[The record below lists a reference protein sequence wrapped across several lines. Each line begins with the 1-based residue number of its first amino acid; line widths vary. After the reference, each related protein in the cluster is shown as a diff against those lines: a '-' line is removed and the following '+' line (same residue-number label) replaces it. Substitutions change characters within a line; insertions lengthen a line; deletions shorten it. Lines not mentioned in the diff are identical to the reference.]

1 MDFTQD
7 VFPINSKKTIEP
19 FKRNVAEIFLLYK
32 TFWMPPFYYPN
43 CKVKMIV
50 REFYHYISTPYFKPP
65 FISNFH
71 FFYSD
76 Y

>member
-32 TFWMPPFYYPN
+32 IF
-43 CKVKMIV
+43 
-50 REFYHYISTPYFKPP
+50 
-65 FISNFH
+65 
-71 FFYSD
+71 
-76 Y
+76 